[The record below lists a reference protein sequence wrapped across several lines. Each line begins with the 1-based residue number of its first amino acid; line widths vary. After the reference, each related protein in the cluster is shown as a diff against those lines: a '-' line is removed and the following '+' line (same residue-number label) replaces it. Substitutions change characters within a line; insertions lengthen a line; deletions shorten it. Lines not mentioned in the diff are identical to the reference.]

1 MSACV
6 EIIIT
11 NRYITW
17 QEENFISKYE
27 NILDQ
32 IYKDRKCLYKGT
44 FKIIV
49 STCTS
54 NLTGVYISV
63 FYIEVVSWTNFTV
76 VVNLIFVSVKWLI

>member
-17 QEENFISKYE
+17 LEENFISKYE

-49 STCTS
+49 STS

-63 FYIEVVSWTNFTV
+63 FYIEVVS
-76 VVNLIFVSVKWLI
+76 